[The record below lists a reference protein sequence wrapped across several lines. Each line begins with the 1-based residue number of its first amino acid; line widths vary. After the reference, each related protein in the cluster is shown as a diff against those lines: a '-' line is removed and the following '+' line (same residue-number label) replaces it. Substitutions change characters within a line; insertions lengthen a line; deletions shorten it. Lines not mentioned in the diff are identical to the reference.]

1 MVAPPLRGVR
11 VADLTRFVAGSQAT
25 MWLTA
30 LGADVVKI
38 EPPAGDPYRGQ
49 GTERAGGQS
58 VLFMA
63 LNAGKRSLA
72 VDFRE
77 PSGSEVIDRLLG
89 RCDMFVENARPGSL
103 AAHGLDWETVHSR
116 FPQIVYGSISG
127 YGDVGPEAG
136 RGGFDL
142 ILQAETGVMSVTGSP
157 GSGPVKVGAPVLDV
171 GAGLS
176 CALGL
181 LAGYIERLRTGTGSL
196 VSASL
201 LEFGLASLGTLLPGV
216 AMSGRE
222 PGLLGTHSPLFAP
235 YGGFRTEDGWLVMAG
250 AGSEHMWQ
258 RACAALDLA
267 GLPDDPRFADGAAR
281 VAHRN
286 ELTSC
291 IEAVLTTQPTGHWL
305 GKLEAAGVPAAEVRG
320 LADVLG
326 WSQVTALGSMQAMPP
341 GQVVGPPFRLDRTVL
356 AYPGPAPALGR
367 DTRPVLAELG
377 YQPDEIARL
386 EDAGVV
392 VTSEPEGGGVAWPEE
407 RGTSNEGTR
416 RSEGGMGR
424 RAGPRRRAGD
434 RT

>member
-1 MVAPPLRGVR
+1 MVARPLDGVR

-30 LGADVVKI
+30 LGAEVVKI

-58 VLFMA
+58 VLFTA

-72 VDFRE
+72 VDLRD
-77 PSGSEVIDRLLG
+77 PAGREVIDRLLG
-89 RCDMFVENARPGSL
+89 RCDLLVENSRPGSL
-103 AAHGLDWETVHSR
+103 AAHGLDWESVHRR
-116 FPQIVYGSISG
+116 FPRIVYGSVSG

-142 ILQAETGVMSVTGSP
+142 ILQAESGVMSVTGSP
-157 GSGPVKVGAPVLDV
+157 ASGPVKVGAPVLDV

-181 LAGYIERLRTGTGSL
+181 LAGYIECLRTGTGTL

-201 LEFGLASLGTLLPGV
+201 LEFGLASLGTLLPAV
-216 AMSGRE
+216 AVSGRE
-222 PGLLGTHSPLFAP
+222 PGLLATHSPLFAP

-250 AGSEHMWQ
+250 AGSEELWQ

-267 GLPDDPRFADGAAR
+267 DLADDPRFGDGAAR
-281 VAHRN
+281 VAHRD
-286 ELTSC
+286 ELTAY
-291 IEAVLTTQPTGHWL
+291 IEAVLTTQPTAHWL

-320 LADVLG
+320 LAGVLG
-326 WSQVTALGSMQAMPP
+326 WSQVAALGSLQAPAP
-341 GQVVGPPFRLDRTVL
+341 GHHVVGPPFRLDRTVL

-377 YQPDEIARL
+377 YPPDEIARL
-386 EDAGVV
+386 EGAGVV
-392 VTSEPEGGGVAWPEE
+392 VTQ
-407 RGTSNEGTR
+407 
-416 RSEGGMGR
+416 
-424 RAGPRRRAGD
+424 
-434 RT
+434 